1 MVATPDPQVYDLGHL
16 GLVASTVDR
25 VGASTVHVGSLGR
38 AGGASCWSSTQLHI
52 TRPRCASW
60 WPGDITC
67 WSEGGA
73 ECGLDRSELKPLERE
88 AAMRILGSS
97 PHIRVSFHEVF
108 AFGKAPAEGGSPPL

>member
-52 TRPRCASW
+52 MRPRCA
-60 WPGDITC
+60 PGGRAILPAGVKGVRNV
-67 WSEGGA
+67 GGKGT
-73 ECGLDRSELKPLERE
+73 ELD
-88 AAMRILGSS
+88 
-97 PHIRVSFHEVF
+97 
-108 AFGKAPAEGGSPPL
+108 

>member
-52 TRPRCASW
+52 MRPRCASGG
-60 WPGDITC
+60 PGDITC

-73 ECGLDRSELKPLERE
+73 ECGW
-88 AAMRILGSS
+88 
-97 PHIRVSFHEVF
+97 
-108 AFGKAPAEGGSPPL
+108 EGYGTGLRRGLA